1 MTSLVYRS
9 TVEHRRLH
17 PNRHRLIYPLY
28 VYALDVG
35 ELNRLDRQLPLFGY
49 NRRRPVSL
57 RDRDYL
63 DGSDRPIREKLLEV
77 VRTHLP
83 AEQIY
88 QMILVTAC
96 RYLGYVFNPVSLY
109 YCYDAQG
116 RLLGNVAEVNN
127 TFGERHVYVLAAP
140 KGDHTRYPARYEA
153 DKAFH
158 VSPFNRVAGRYHF
171 AFADIRREL
180 DIRIDLHDQDRVVLQ
195 AHLWGQPTPPTPFNQ
210 LKMVVRH
217 PILPH
222 LTIPRIYREAFTLR
236 FKRGLTYH
244 RKPVPLSPMTVR
256 RNPPTALQR
265 RCRDLVIDYLAR
277 TRSGT
282 LQLTLPEGASRTF
295 GGQTPPEA
303 RIRVNDHRF
312 FARVVLGGDI
322 GFGEAFMEDEWDSE
336 DVTAVVR
343 YFIRNRDTIR
353 DGRFRTALL
362 SRGVEVLR
370 HLSLPNTLLGSRR
383 NIRRH
388 YDLSNAFFQTFLD
401 ESMAYSCAVFPS
413 REATLEAAQRHKY
426 GRIIAKA
433 RLTAE
438 DHVLEIGC
446 GWGGFAI
453 EAVRQTGCRITGI
466 TVSQEQYRMAR
477 DRVRAAGL
485 EDRIRIA
492 FKDYRHIEGPFDKI
506 VSIEMLEAV
515 GHAYFKTF
523 FRALERLLRPR
534 GIVVLQTITIPD
546 QRYESYRR
554 ERDWIQKHIFPG
566 GLLPSLT
573 ILTQTMTRHSQLMV
587 EQAEN
592 IGDHYALTL
601 AEWRRRFLT
610 ARDTVARLGFDRRF
624 QRKWIYYLSS
634 CEAGFRERVL
644 GNLQLVLT
652 REGNPRLRQIS

>member
-1 MTSLVYRS
+1 MRSMVYRS

-17 PNRHRLIYPLY
+17 PKHHRLSYPLY

-35 ELNRLDRQLPLFGY
+35 ELDRLDRQLPLFGY

-63 DGSDRPIREKLLEV
+63 DGSDRPIREKLMEV
-77 VRTHLP
+77 VGARLP
-83 AEQIY
+83 ADRIHQV
-88 QMILVTAC
+88 ILVTAC

-109 YCYDAQG
+109 YCYDVQG

-127 TFGERHVYVLAAP
+127 TFGERHVYVLAASNSGP
-140 KGDHTRYPARYEA
+140 NGYPVRYEA

-158 VSPFNRVAGRYHF
+158 VSPFNQVEGRYHF

-180 DIRIDLHDQDRVVLQ
+180 DVHIDLHDRDRIILQARLRGKPTPLTPFHHLRVVL
-195 AHLWGQPTPPTPFNQ
+195 
-210 LKMVVRH
+210 RH
-217 PILPH
+217 PLLPH
-222 LTIPRIYREAFTLR
+222 LTIPRIYREAFRLR
-236 FKRGLTYH
+236 FKRGLVYH
-244 RKPVPLSPMTVR
+244 PKPVPRSPMTIR
-256 RNPPTALQR
+256 RNPPTAFQR
-265 RCRDLVIDYLAR
+265 RCRDLVLAYLKR

-282 LQLTLPEGASRTF
+282 LQLTLPGGTTRTF
-295 GGQTPPEA
+295 GGRTPPEA
-303 RIRVNDHRF
+303 HLRVNDSRF
-312 FARVVLGGDI
+312 FARIVLGGDI
-322 GFGEAFMEDEWDSE
+322 GFGEAFMEDEWDSD

-343 YFIRNRDTIR
+343 YFIRNRDTVR
-353 DGRFRTALL
+353 DGRFRTSLL
-362 SRGVEVLR
+362 SRGIEVLR
-370 HLSLPNTLLGSRR
+370 HLALPNTLLGSRR

-401 ESMAYSCAVFPS
+401 DSMAYSCAVFPS
-413 REATLEAAQRHKY
+413 RDATLEAAQRNKY
-426 GRIIAKA
+426 DRIIAKA

-466 TVSQEQYRMAR
+466 TVSREQYRMAR
-477 DRVRAAGL
+477 ERVQAAGL

-492 FKDYRHIEGPFDKI
+492 FKDYRHIRGPFDKI

-523 FRALERLLRPR
+523 FRALERLLKPT

-573 ILTQTMTRHSQLMV
+573 ILTRTMTRHSGLMV
-587 EQAEN
+587 DHAEN

-601 AEWRRRFLT
+601 AEWRRRFRE
-610 ARDTVARLGFDRRF
+610 AEDAVARLGFDRRF
-624 QRKWIYYLSS
+624 RRKWIYYLSS

-644 GNLQLVLT
+644 GDLQLVLT
-652 REGNPRLRQIS
+652 REGNSGLRQIA